1 MNHRTRIVFDQAI
14 TFFYQYKHYRR
25 GSRTWCLFLKESF
38 CCKTRQDLSTNCE
51 TIESLCLEITNKKLK
66 NIILNLT
73 YGPPSG
79 DVKEFEKHL
88 NEILSTNDIP
98 KKEVI
103 INGYFSMNLLDF
115 EQNKIVQ
122 NFVNTMVMP
131 VVNKPTRVTM
141 NTVTAIDHIL
151 INSVTTTKF
160 KIGIIKSDISDHFSV
175 FFVETTIFI

>member
-1 MNHRTRIVFDQAI
+1 M
-14 TFFYQYKHYRR
+14 
-25 GSRTWCLFLKESF
+25 
-38 CCKTRQDLSTNCE
+38 
-51 TIESLCLEITNKKLK
+51 CLEITNKKLK
-66 NIILNLT
+66 NVIRNLT
-73 YGPPSG
+73 YGPPNG

-88 NEILSTNDIP
+88 NQILSTNDIP

-103 INGYFSMNLLDF
+103 INGDFSMNLLDF
-115 EQNKIVQ
+115 EQNKIAQ
-122 NFVNTMVMP
+122 NFVNIMVMP

-141 NTVTAIDHIL
+141 NTVTAIDHIF